1 MAKKILMTKKEVRER
16 NRELAKERMLET
28 KKKDMK
34 TFKVLQ
40 HLKKQSAYEL
50 GVHKEAAEEYFTQLK
65 QFHGG
70 VVVKGKG
77 KDKTRVVVPHI
88 PEPSFK
94 KIYKDKAK
102 AAGLY
107 RKTVSA

>member
-1 MAKKILMTKKEVRER
+1 MAKKILTKEEVRER
-16 NRELAKERMLET
+16 NRELAKERMLER

-34 TFKVLQ
+34 SFKTLQ
-40 HLKKQSAYEL
+40 HLKKLSAYEL
-50 GVHKEAAEEYFTQLK
+50 GVYREAAEEYYDKLR
-65 QFHGG
+65 QFNGG
-70 VVVKGKG
+70 IVVKGKG
-77 KDKTRVVVPHI
+77 KDKTQVVVPHI

-94 KIYKDKAK
+94 KIYKAKAK

>member
-34 TFKVLQ
+34 TFKMLQ
-40 HLKKQSAYEL
+40 HLEKQSAYEL
-50 GVHKEAAEEYFTQLK
+50 GVYKEAAEEYFEKLK

-94 KIYKDKAK
+94 KIYKAKAT

>member
-1 MAKKILMTKKEVRER
+1 MGIKNLTKHEVRER
-16 NRELAKERMLET
+16 NRKLAQARALEQ

-50 GVHKEAAEEYFTQLK
+50 GVHREAAEEYYAKLK
-65 QFHGG
+65 QFHSGI
-70 VVVKGKG
+70 VVKGKG
-77 KDKTRVVVPHI
+77 KDKTSVVVPHPPI
-88 PEPSFK
+88 PSFN
-94 KIYKDKAK
+94 KIYKQHAK

-107 RKTVSA
+107 RKTASA

>member
-1 MAKKILMTKKEVRER
+1 MGIKNLTYKEVKER
-16 NRELAKERMLET
+16 NRKLAKERMLEQ
-28 KKKDMK
+28 KRKDRK
-34 TFKVLQ
+34 TFKALQ

-50 GVHKEAAEEYFTQLK
+50 GVHREAAEEYFTQLK

-88 PEPSFK
+88 PEPSFN
-94 KIYKDKAK
+94 KIYKAKAK
-102 AAGLY
+102 TAGLY

>member
-1 MAKKILMTKKEVRER
+1 MGIKNLTYKEVKER
-16 NRELAKERMLET
+16 NRKLAKERMLET

-34 TFKVLQ
+34 AFKVLQ

-50 GVHKEAAEEYFTQLK
+50 GVHREAAEEYFEKLR

-77 KDKTRVVVPHI
+77 KEKTQVVVPHI

>member
-1 MAKKILMTKKEVRER
+1 MAKKVLTEKEVRER
-16 NRELAKERMLET
+16 NRELARKRMLET

-34 TFKVLQ
+34 TFKMLQ

-50 GVHKEAAEEYFTQLK
+50 GVHREAAEEYYDKLK

-77 KDKTRVVVPHI
+77 KDKTQVVVPHI

-94 KIYKDKAK
+94 KIYNAKAK

>member
-1 MAKKILMTKKEVRER
+1 MAKKVLTEKEVRER
-16 NRELAKERMLET
+16 NRKLAKARALEQ

-40 HLKKQSAYEL
+40 HLKKWNSYEL
-50 GVHKEAAEEYFTQLK
+50 GVFRDAAEEYQTK
-65 QFHGG
+65 MNQFKGG
-70 VVVKGKG
+70 IVVKGKG

-94 KIYKDKAK
+94 KIYKAKAK

>member
-1 MAKKILMTKKEVRER
+1 MAKKVLTEKEVRER
-16 NRELAKERMLET
+16 NRELARERMLET

-34 TFKVLQ
+34 AFKVLQ
-40 HLKKQSAYEL
+40 HLKKESAYEL
-50 GVHKEAAEEYFTQLK
+50 GVHREAAEEYFEKLR

-77 KDKTRVVVPHI
+77 KEKTRVVVPHT

-94 KIYKDKAK
+94 KIYKAKAK